1 MRLLHHTALASL
13 LATFGRVIYTSKVPS
28 PSVLMPCAYCMLQ
41 SQAKYKAVS
50 SKHKEKQPPYL
61 PVNEGV
67 GWLLFVKR

>member
-1 MRLLHHTALASL
+1 MKLLHHTALASL

-61 PVNEGV
+61 PVNERV
-67 GWLLFVKR
+67 GWLLFAKR